1 MNSPVRPTPHFHLG
15 IVTGLQEEADIA
27 SEAIRAADRA
37 VQVDSVSV
45 ECRGPGAARA
55 TAAAEALVNGGARA
69 LLSFGHA
76 GGCDP
81 ALPSGTV
88 ILVTGVRDFCNSSG
102 PSGETLWTNREW
114 RRRLQSALLG
124 VVIVEEAAI
133 ATTDRPLVAA
143 GDKETLFWSDGVA
156 GIDMES
162 AAVARVAIEHGLPFM
177 AVRAILD
184 ASELDLPPAA
194 LAGMSPDGRTRAGAV
209 LSALM
214 KRPQDAPGLA
224 RIAIAHRKATAA
236 LARVAAAVAPGF
248 GAT

>member
-1 MNSPVRPTPHFHLG
+1 MNSMTRSTPHFHLG
-15 IVTGLQEEADIA
+15 IVTGLQEEAEIA
-27 SEAIRAADRA
+27 GEAIRAADRVA
-37 VQVDSVSV
+37 QVDSVSV

-55 TAAAEALVNGGARA
+55 SAAAKALVDNGARA

-88 ILVTGVRDFCNSSG
+88 ILVTGVRDFSNASG
-102 PSGETLWTNREW
+102 ASGETLWTNREW

-133 ATTDRPLVAA
+133 ASTDRPLMAA
-143 GDKETLFWSDGVA
+143 GEKETLFWSDGVA
-156 GIDMES
+156 AVDMES
-162 AAVARVAIEHGLPFM
+162 AAVARVAMEHGLPFM
-177 AVRAILD
+177 ALRAILD
-184 ASELDLPPAA
+184 PSELDLPPAA
-194 LAGMSPDGRTRAGAV
+194 LAGMTPDGETRAGAV

-214 KRPQDAPGLA
+214 RRPQDAPGLA
-224 RIAIAHRKATAA
+224 RIAVAHRKATAA
-236 LARVAAAVAPGF
+236 LARVAAAIAPGF